1 MTNISQDPSH
11 RLESSVRSYSRSFPF
26 KATKALGSKIYSES
40 GEVYLDFLSGAGS
53 LNYGHNN
60 PKFKDALLQY
70 IEEDSI
76 IHGLDMATKAKD
88 EFIET
93 FSKNI
98 LKPRDLDYR
107 IQFCGPT
114 GTNAVEA
121 AIKLARLVTQRVHII
136 SFTNGFHGMTSGALA
151 VTGNNYHKEGI
162 PGTHSQY
169 TTFMPYCNY
178 SDNVD
183 DSIAYIRQ
191 YLKDNSSGVNMPA
204 AIILE
209 SVQGEGGVNVA
220 SPRWLRGIRK
230 LCDDFGILLIIDD
243 IQMGCGRTG
252 DFFSFEESG
261 IQPDITLLSKSIGA
275 YGLPMALVL
284 LKPEIDLWK
293 PAQHNGTF
301 RGNNLAFVA
310 AKRAIEEYWSN
321 DDFSEEIKEKSKM
334 IEKRFQKIAKENPE
348 MDFDIRGRGLVF
360 ALESNK
366 YAGLASDIQKYCF
379 KRNMIIETCGSA
391 DQALKPLPA
400 LTITKKELNQG
411 LDIIEESVNLAI
423 GDFKENQSRIVSI
436 KSAKL

>member
-1 MTNISQDPSH
+1 MTNMNTDPSH
-11 RLESSVRSYSRSFPF
+11 KLESNVKSYVRSFPF
-26 KATKALGSKIYSES
+26 KATKALGSKIHAED

-60 PKFKDALLQY
+60 PNFKSAILQY
-70 IEEDSI
+70 IEEDNI
-76 IHGLDMATKAKD
+76 IHGLDMATKAKN

-93 FSKNI
+93 FNQII
-98 LKPRDLDYR
+98 LKPRNLDYR
-107 IQFCGPT
+107 LQFCGPT

-121 AIKLARLVTQRVHII
+121 AIKLARLATKRVNII

-162 PGTHSQY
+162 PGTYSQF
-169 TTFMPYCNY
+169 TTFMPYCGY

-209 SVQGEGGVNVA
+209 SIQGEGGVNVA

-230 LCDDFGILLIIDD
+230 LCDDFGILLIVDD

-261 IQPDITLLSKSIGA
+261 IEPDIVLLSKSIGA

-301 RGNNLAFVA
+301 RGHNLAFVA
-310 AKRAIEEYWSN
+310 ATESLKTYW
-321 DDFSEEIKEKSKM
+321 
-334 IEKRFQKIAKENPE
+334 
-348 MDFDIRGRGLVF
+348 
-360 ALESNK
+360 
-366 YAGLASDIQKYCF
+366 
-379 KRNMIIETCGSA
+379 
-391 DQALKPLPA
+391 
-400 LTITKKELNQG
+400 
-411 LDIIEESVNLAI
+411 
-423 GDFKENQSRIVSI
+423 
-436 KSAKL
+436 

>member
-1 MTNISQDPSH
+1 MSIDPSH
-11 RLESSVRSYSRSFPF
+11 KLESNVKSYVRSFPF

-60 PKFKDALLQY
+60 PNFKSAILKY
-70 IEEDSI
+70 IEGDNI
-76 IHGLDMATKAKD
+76 IHGLDMATEAKN

-93 FSKNI
+93 FSQII
-98 LKPRDLDYR
+98 LKPRNLNYR
-107 IQFCGPT
+107 LQFCGPT

-121 AIKLARLVTQRVHII
+121 AIKLARLVTNRVNII

-169 TTFMPYCNY
+169 TTFMPYCGY

-204 AIILE
+204 AVILE

-230 LCDDFGILLIIDD
+230 LCDDFGILLIVDD

-261 IQPDITLLSKSIGA
+261 IEPDIVLLSKSIGA

-301 RGNNLAFVA
+301 RGHNLAFVA
-310 AKRAIEEYWSN
+310 ATEALKKYWLDAKFSN
-321 DDFSEEIKEKSKM
+321 DIKEKSK
-334 IEKRFQKIAKENPE
+334 IVENRFQKIVENNPE
-348 MDFDIRGRGLVF
+348 MDFDVRGRGLVF
-360 ALESNK
+360 ALESAK
-366 YAGLASDIQKYCF
+366 YPNLASDIQKKSF
-379 KRNMIIETCGSA
+379 EQNLIIETCGSSS
-391 DQALKPLPA
+391 Q
-400 LTITKKELNQG
+400 
-411 LDIIEESVNLAI
+411 V
-423 GDFKENQSRIVSI
+423 
-436 KSAKL
+436 